1 MTEFSTIGFIGLGV
15 MGLPM
20 CGHVARK
27 SGATVIAF
35 DADPARAGML
45 AEEGVF
51 AAGSVGEVATRAD
64 LVLLSL
70 PGETEL
76 EAVCLGPGGI
86 ADHGRRGLVVAD
98 LSTVP
103 VGCARKVAE
112 AMRAC
117 GIAFADAPVTRTAQ
131 AAVDATLS
139 IMVGADDA
147 LFARLEPVLRWMG
160 SDVTR
165 CGGIGTGQAMKLL
178 NNMVCFQ
185 TTAALAEALAMARH
199 TGVADEVFLQVLGI
213 GTADSFA
220 LRNHCTK
227 SMIPGTF
234 ATGTYSTRYAIK
246 DAGYCLKLADD
257 AGVDAKGGRLALDR
271 LQEAEAAGFGAQ
283 YYPVFYNVIDPAVR
297 SGE

>member
-27 SGATVIAF
+27 SGAQVMAL
-35 DADPARAGML
+35 DADPVRAGLL
-45 AEEGVF
+45 ADNGV
-51 AAGSVGEVATRAD
+51 AAAASVAGIAAAAD
-64 LVLLSL
+64 LILLSL
-70 PGETEL
+70 PGEAEV
-76 EAVCLGPGGI
+76 EAVCLGPDGI
-86 ADHGRRGLVVAD
+86 AAHGKAGQIVAD

-103 VGCARKVAE
+103 VSLARKIAAALAE
-112 AMRAC
+112 KD
-117 GIAFADAPVTRTAQ
+117 IAFADAPVTRTAQ

-139 IMVGADDA
+139 IMVGATLD

-165 CGGIGTGQAMKLL
+165 CGETGTGQAMKLL

-185 TTAALAEALAMARH
+185 TTNALAEALAMARR
-199 TGVADEVFLQVLGI
+199 TGVGDDVFLQVLGI

-246 DAGYCLKLADD
+246 DAGYCLKLAEDT
-257 AGVDAKGGRLALDR
+257 GVDARGGRLAMER
-271 LQEAEAAGFGAQ
+271 LRQADKAGFGVE
-283 YYPVFYNVIDPAVR
+283 YYPVIYRVVDPTGV
-297 SGE
+297 

>member
-27 SGATVIAF
+27 SGAQVVAF
-35 DADPARAGML
+35 DSNPARVDQLTKDGVTSAATV
-45 AEEGVF
+45 AEI
-51 AAGSVGEVATRAD
+51 AAASD
-64 LVLLSL
+64 LILLSL
-70 PGETEL
+70 PGEAEV
-76 EAVCLGPGGI
+76 EAVCLGPDGLR
-86 ADHGRRGLVVAD
+86 AHGRPGLVVAD

-103 VGCARKVAE
+103 VALARKIAAE
-112 AMRAC
+112 LATRD
-117 GIAFADAPVTRTAQ
+117 IAFADAPVTRTAK

-139 IMVGADDA
+139 IMVGAEPD

-165 CGGIGTGQAMKLL
+165 CGGTGTGQAMKLL

-185 TTAALAEALAMARH
+185 TTAALAEALAMARR
-199 TGVADEVFLQVLGI
+199 TGVADDVFLQVLGI

-257 AGVDAKGGRLALDR
+257 TGVDAKGGRLALER
-271 LQEAEAAGFGAQ
+271 LQQAEAAGFGAE
-283 YYPVFYNVIDPAVR
+283 YYPVFYRVVDPGGP
-297 SGE
+297 SGQ